1 MMIIDQTC
9 LQQNLILESPNGL
22 ERIRLLY
29 PDGSYGRWFFAPT
42 SYLGSFMKNDWRQH
56 HEHGIIKSLPFAKL
70 HKWRVVLPKEYSI
83 WEQQDELCEVSEREA
98 ERLNVLLSYKS
109 WLVNTGRCKFIA
121 KIVGVAC
128 VRDKLIIICDKN
140 TSHELP
146 VVSMFTEDTGQFIV
160 SASCPGVG
168 PLVAA

>member
-29 PDGSYGRWFFAPT
+29 PDGRYSRWFFAPT

-70 HKWRVVLPKEYSI
+70 HKWRVVLPKDYSI
-83 WEQQDELCEVSEREA
+83 WEQQDEVCEISEREA
-98 ERLNVLLSYKS
+98 KRLSSTLPDKS
-109 WLVNTGRCKFIA
+109 WLVITNRCKFIT
-121 KIVGVAC
+121 KIIGVAY
-128 VRDKLIIICDKN
+128 VKQKLIIICDKN
-140 TSHELP
+140 SCHELT
-146 VVSMFTEDTGQFIV
+146 VGSIFTEDTGQFIV
-160 SASCPGVG
+160 LASCPGVG
-168 PLVAA
+168 PYVAV